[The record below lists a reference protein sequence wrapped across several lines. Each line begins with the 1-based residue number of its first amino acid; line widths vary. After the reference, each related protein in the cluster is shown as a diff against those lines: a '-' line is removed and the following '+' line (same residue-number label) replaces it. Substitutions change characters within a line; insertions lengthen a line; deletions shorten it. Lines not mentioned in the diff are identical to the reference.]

1 MNPAQRRPALGDV
14 AARAGVSYQ
23 TVSRVLNEPEIVR
36 PATRDRV
43 LEAISELGYTRNR
56 AARALKTARSSL
68 IGVLTDNLSLFGPA
82 ETTTAVETAAREAG
96 YSVVLTSMTSEPH
109 SARQG
114 GAELLASG
122 VEGILVIAAHE
133 GMAPAVS
140 AVAGSAPVVVVSAQ
154 PPREA
159 GVEMVGID
167 QAHGSQ
173 IVVEHLQRTGVR
185 SIAHLAGPTD
195 WFDAQVRRSG
205 FTAALE
211 HSGLDGEVVGPGDWT
226 PRAGYELTTALIASG
241 LPDAL
246 FAANDM
252 IAIGALHALHEHG
265 LRVPEDVSVVG
276 FDNTLG
282 AEFLIP
288 SLTTVA
294 QPFAEVGREA
304 LRHLVSLV
312 DGEHPSAQA
321 PHTLPPR
328 LVVRR
333 STRPERTH

>member
-1 MNPAQRRPALGDV
+1 
-14 AARAGVSYQ
+14 
-23 TVSRVLNEPEIVR
+23 
-36 PATRDRV
+36 
-43 LEAISELGYTRNR
+43 
-56 AARALKTARSSL
+56 
-68 IGVLTDNLSLFGPA
+68 
-82 ETTTAVETAAREAG
+82 
-96 YSVVLTSMTSEPH
+96 
-109 SARQG
+109 
-114 GAELLASG
+114 
-122 VEGILVIAAHE
+122 
-133 GMAPAVS
+133 
-140 AVAGSAPVVVVSAQ
+140 
-154 PPREA
+154 
-159 GVEMVGID
+159 MVGVD

-185 SIAHLAGPTD
+185 SVTHLAGPTD

-211 HSGLDGEVVGPGDWT
+211 RYGLDGEVVGPGEWT

-241 LPDAL
+241 LPDAI

-312 DGEHPSAQA
+312 DGELPLGPGPAHAAAAPRGAPLHPS
-321 PHTLPPR
+321 
-328 LVVRR
+328 
-333 STRPERTH
+333 RTHALTALTARRRGARPPSGRGAGSANVNVDIGGGGMIQWGHDAR